1 MDPVEVKMFPA
12 KVHRKVKNFLVK
24 MAYSKVHIVMYM
36 FFVGIPI
43 YACMTLKK
51 QNQTILR
58 FNMSE

>member
-1 MDPVEVKMFPA
+1 MFPA

-24 MAYSKVHIVMYM
+24 MAYSKAHIVMYI
-36 FFVGIPI
+36 FSLVYIAIF
-43 YACMTLKK
+43 ACMTLKK